1 MSSVNIYNTQN
12 DKKNSQKD
20 SFKRYSL
27 FPINYPNLF
36 KFYETQRDAFWF
48 PAEVEL
54 TEDIQDWNNKLK
66 DADKHFLT
74 YTLSF
79 FAQADAL
86 VLENLDVN
94 FSMDINIPEASIFYG
109 LQSGIESIH
118 WEMYSLLIETL
129 VQDPKQK
136 EKALSAIQHY
146 PSIEKKALWVKKWF
160 DRNISYPS
168 RLIAFAC
175 VEGIFFSSAF
185 ASIFYFKKRGLMPG
199 LSLSNKFIARDE
211 GIHRDFALELF
222 KVLRQENNTVS
233 DSIVYEIVKESV
245 EIEINFVNESLN
257 VELIGI
263 NSNNMSQ
270 YVKFVA
276 DHLLSSLN
284 LSKLYNVD
292 NPFEWMSLISLNT
305 KQNFFEGRVSE
316 YKKKSI
322 NQNIDFNTEF

>member
-1 MSSVNIYNTQN
+1 MSN
-12 DKKNSQKD
+12 D

-27 FPINYPNLF
+27 FPINYPTLY

-48 PAEVEL
+48 PAEVDL

-74 YTLSF
+74 CTLSF

-146 PSIEKKALWVKKWF
+146 PSIAKKALWVKKWF
-160 DRNISYPS
+160 DRSISYPT

-222 KVLRQENNTVS
+222 KILRTQHNTIS
-233 DSIVYEIVKESV
+233 DSLIYEIVKEAV
-245 EIEINFVNESLN
+245 DIEINFVTESLN

-263 NSNNMSQ
+263 NTINMSQ

-276 DHLLSSLN
+276 DHLLTSLN
-284 LSKLYNVD
+284 LNKLYNVE

-316 YKKKSI
+316 YKKKSN
-322 NQNIDFNTEF
+322 NQNIEFNADF

>member
-1 MSSVNIYNTQN
+1 MAL
-12 DKKNSQKD
+12 D

-27 FPINYPNLF
+27 FPIKYPSLY

-54 TEDIQDWNNKLK
+54 TEDVQDWNNKLK
-66 DADKHFLT
+66 DADRHFLT
-74 YTLSF
+74 YTLAF

-86 VLENLDVN
+86 ILENLDVN

-136 EKALSAIQHY
+136 EKALSAIEHY
-146 PSIEKKALWVKKWF
+146 PSIAKKALWVKKWF
-160 DRNISYPS
+160 DRNISYPA

-199 LSLSNKFIARDE
+199 LSVSNKFIARDE
-211 GIHRDFALELF
+211 GIHRDFAIELF
-222 KVLRQENNTVS
+222 QVLRKQNITIT
-233 DSIVYEIVKESV
+233 DTIIYDIVKEAV
-245 EIEINFVNESLN
+245 DIENNFVKESLD

-270 YVKFVA
+270 YVKYVA
-276 DHLLSSLN
+276 DHLLSSLG
-284 LSKLYNVD
+284 LTKLYNVE
-292 NPFEWMSLISLNT
+292 NPFEWMAMISLNT

-316 YKKKSI
+316 YKKKST
-322 NQNIDFNTEF
+322 NQAIEFNAEF